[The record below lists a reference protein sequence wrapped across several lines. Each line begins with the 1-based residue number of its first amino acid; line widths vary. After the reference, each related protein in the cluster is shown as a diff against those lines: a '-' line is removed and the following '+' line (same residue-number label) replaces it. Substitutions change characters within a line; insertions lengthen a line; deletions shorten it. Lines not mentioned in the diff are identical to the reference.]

1 MKYRYMWALL
11 EILAHFSMYYFN
23 LRGTLLGK
31 ILVPYRYSFLLIFI
45 LVMIFFFK
53 KENVD
58 EGVRITFY
66 AGLTY
71 LLLGIP
77 LGLLI

>member
-1 MKYRYMWALL
+1 
-11 EILAHFSMYYFN
+11 
-23 LRGTLLGK
+23 
-31 ILVPYRYSFLLIFI
+31 
-45 LVMIFFFK
+45 MIFFFK

-66 AGLTY
+66 ASLAY

-77 LGLLI
+77 LGLLIYG